1 MAKVRVLLVDDHVLF
16 RRGLAALM
24 AARDD
29 VEVVGEAGDGHEA
42 LEKSLEL
49 LPDVVLMDIQMPLC
63 DGIRATRLI
72 RERVPAA
79 RVLVLT
85 VSDEDAHLFEA
96 IKAGAHGYLLKN
108 VHPETLVQGVLGVVK
123 GEAPISGA
131 VAVRLLREFSTTRI
145 GTVASI
151 PDSGLSR
158 REEEILT
165 LVARGASNRQ
175 IAAQLVITE
184 GTVKNHLHNILAK
197 LHLRNRAEAAAY
209 AVRQGLVNSRPI
221 ERYMPTASKCAPPC
235 IPLRD
240 ER

>member
-1 MAKVRVLLVDDHVLF
+1 MAKVRVLLADDHVLF
-16 RRGLAALM
+16 RRGLAALL
-24 AARDD
+24 AGRDD
-29 VEVVGEAGDGHEA
+29 LDVVGEAGDGHEA

-63 DGIRATRLI
+63 EGIRATSLI
-72 RERVPAA
+72 RERVPST

-131 VAVRLLREFSTTRI
+131 VAARLLREFSTTRI
-145 GTVASI
+145 DTVASA
-151 PDSGLSR
+151 PDSGLSQ
-158 REEEILT
+158 REKEILT
-165 LVARGASNRQ
+165 LVAGGASNRQ

-209 AVRQGLVNSRPI
+209 AVRQGLASSRTI
-221 ERYMPTASKCAPPC
+221 
-235 IPLRD
+235 
-240 ER
+240 